1 MTSFI
6 CTLSIILF
14 SVVTAATFE
23 NIIKDDKMYILIGED
38 IFPINLISS
47 PINTDLISILPLKT
61 KLIEQDTVKVNLQLK
76 VQIDTALSIPDLTPS
91 IKCKKGDVLLYQG
104 AQLVIIKESTTISN
118 DSGDY
123 IKLGNCPRSEELM
136 NNIETNK
143 SILLWNS
150 LNYENHEGKVK
161 PYGNYNSIMNYFTWK
176 IFTFFCFLLI

>member
-1 MTSFI
+1 MTSYI
-6 CTLSIILF
+6 CILSIILF
-14 SVVTAATFE
+14 SVVAAATFE
-23 NIIKDDKMYILIGED
+23 NSLKDDKMYILIGED

-61 KLIEQDTVKVNLQLK
+61 KLVQQDTVKAHLQLK
-76 VQIDTALSIPDLTPS
+76 VQIDTALSIPDLTSS
-91 IKCKKGDVLLYQG
+91 INCQKGDVLLYQG
-104 AQLVIIKESTTISN
+104 TQLVIIKESTTIN
-118 DSGDY
+118 NESGDY

-136 NNIETNK
+136 NNIEATK